1 MNLMES
7 VKGKFNGK
15 IFIAVLMIFILVNK
29 HNWSNCFFVIN
40 FEKSGDQYY
49 SEKIIKVIF
58 VISKSI
64 ILKVNKKINIYIPSE
79 KKKIVI

>member
-1 MNLMES
+1 MER

-15 IFIAVLMIFILVNK
+15 IFITVLLIFLFVNK
-29 HNWSNCFFVIN
+29 NNWSNCFFVIN
-40 FEKSGDQYY
+40 FEKSTDECY

-64 ILKVNKKINIYIPSE
+64 ILKINKKINIYIPSE
-79 KKKIVI
+79 KKKFVI